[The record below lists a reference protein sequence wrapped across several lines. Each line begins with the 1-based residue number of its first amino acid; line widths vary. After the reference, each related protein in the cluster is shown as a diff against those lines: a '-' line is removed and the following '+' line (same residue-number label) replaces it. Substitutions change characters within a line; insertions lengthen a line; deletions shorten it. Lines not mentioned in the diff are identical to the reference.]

1 MFKTRAAEQIAA
13 LSSARAWIADD
24 ADALDSELNPGGV
37 KPKRGSFEISVV
49 RDDGQTVEVWSGLKL
64 GPPRRLKFPEA
75 DVLLKAVQDALNKK

>member
-1 MFKTRAAEQIAA
+1 MFKKKADECFAA
-13 LSSARAWIADD
+13 LSSSSLVSSDKVD
-24 ADALDSELNPGGV
+24 LELQPGGE